1 MKGIKIVNRKKETCS
16 TFKLKLEP
24 GTYSITELGK
34 IINSNGKQA
43 IDRKLRSWEVS
54 YSSTGRGAA
63 REYTI
68 EELRNPFKIFCI
80 TELGIDVHTD
90 FNKIRDVYY
99 FLLNDPEV
107 PFWPA
112 EKLSA
117 LLDSMDRSVSRQSIR
132 KYIEKLIVN
141 NYAGIDYQN
150 FKYYFA
156 YKDNY
161 IETTRERYSQAWRKY
176 WILKKEEGM
185 DSGYAIWDMICCYG
199 GVARKHEGIAFNG
212 IYISQ
217 IDYLNSLVCKSLEDE
232 TVSLFELYNTN
243 LMRYKEQD
251 AESIFKSDF

>member
-63 REYTI
+63 RKYTI
-68 EELRNPFKIFCI
+68 KELRNPFKIFCI

-112 EKLSA
+112 EKLSV

-150 FKYYFA
+150 LRDTHSYY
-156 YKDNY
+156 
-161 IETTRERYSQAWRKY
+161 
-176 WILKKEEGM
+176 
-185 DSGYAIWDMICCYG
+185 
-199 GVARKHEGIAFNG
+199 KHEKGVDANPLLI
-212 IYISQ
+212 
-217 IDYLNSLVCKSLEDE
+217 V
-232 TVSLFELYNTN
+232 LFLHSPKV
-243 LMRYKEQD
+243 L
-251 AESIFKSDF
+251 

>member
-1 MKGIKIVNRKKETCS
+1 M
-16 TFKLKLEP
+16 
-24 GTYSITELGK
+24 
-34 IINSNGKQA
+34 
-43 IDRKLRSWEVS
+43 
-54 YSSTGRGAA
+54 
-63 REYTI
+63 
-68 EELRNPFKIFCI
+68 RNPFKIFCI

-212 IYISQ
+212 IYTSQ
-217 IDYLNSLVCKSLEDE
+217 IDYLNSLVCKSLEKE

-243 LMRYKEQD
+243 LIRYKEQN
-251 AESIFKSDF
+251 AESIF

>member
-63 REYTI
+63 RKYTI

-141 NYAGIDYQN
+141 NYAGILRFLACLLPRIRLN
-150 FKYYFA
+150 P
-156 YKDNY
+156 
-161 IETTRERYSQAWRKY
+161 
-176 WILKKEEGM
+176 LL
-185 DSGYAIWDMICCYG
+185 DSL
-199 GVARKHEGIAFNG
+199 R
-212 IYISQ
+212 
-217 IDYLNSLVCKSLEDE
+217 VCKVCLWSSKTQGFPFLIASCKILLKVFHLLVFWNYNQSLS
-232 TVSLFELYNTN
+232 VFPLH
-243 LMRYKEQD
+243 
-251 AESIFKSDF
+251 